1 MRSSNVLYVYYIEP
15 LRATQEPKTKKGGSQ
30 SIPIIFELKRMVRAV
45 KAPITENRRL
55 FVPAKFGGFNTTV
68 V

>member
-1 MRSSNVLYVYYIEP
+1 MTG
-15 LRATQEPKTKKGGSQ
+15 LR
-30 SIPIIFELKRMVRAV
+30 PIIFELKRMVRAV

-55 FVPAKFGGFNTTV
+55 FVPAKFGGFNATV